1 MVGLPASEIPA
12 VLNVAAARTARRRD
26 VLFLCIILSS
36 LHNNFTIKDDNEH
49 TGAVNSAKDVP
60 VYYERMFT
68 AG

>member
-1 MVGLPASEIPA
+1 
-12 VLNVAAARTARRRD
+12 
-26 VLFLCIILSS
+26 LFLCIILSS